1 MITGELKSQID
12 QIWNTFWTGGIS
24 NTITIVEQ
32 LTYLIFIKDLDETET
47 RNERMAKRLNKG
59 FTPIFGT
66 DQQDF
71 RWKNLKEM
79 DVQARHEIFS
89 NSVTGVFPFIRTL
102 GGEKSLF
109 STYMKDASFGINK
122 AATLDQVIEK
132 LERLDMSNQDIK
144 GDIYE
149 YLLSKLEG
157 GGTSGQF
164 RTPRHIIK
172 LMVEMMQ
179 PTLEDT
185 ICDPS
190 VGTAGFLVAA
200 KEYVDKNYDVTQLDK
215 HSEHI
220 NKRMF
225 NGTEFDATM
234 LRIASMNL
242 FLHGVEEPNI
252 VDVDAVS
259 KDNEVSDAYTLVLA
273 NPPFKGTIDKASI
286 APGLSNVTNTT
297 KTELLFLAL
306 MLRQLKKGGRA
317 AVIVPD
323 GVLFGS
329 GKAHK
334 SIREE
339 LIANHKLEAVISLP
353 SGVFKPYSGV
363 STAIII
369 FTKTDNGGTDHVWFY
384 DMLADGKSLD
394 DKRNLLVDEELFN
407 SFAFAKALTK
417 DQLLE
422 LNKETQKPI
431 NEVEKTEGEFD
442 FLTDKPKPE
451 DTLHNN
457 FNLPQILDHYH
468 YLKSD
473 YFKKMHLA
481 DGSLIHVKALP
492 EELGW
497 DQFLE
502 STCAHDYSDRTSQS
516 FLVPFKEIKE
526 NDWDLSINRYKE
538 IVYEEVVYDK
548 PAVIVN
554 RIEQLAQ
561 EREQLLK
568 QLKPNM

>member
-1 MITGELKSQID
+1 MITGQIKQQID
-12 QIWNTFWTGGIS
+12 AIWNTFWTGGIS

-47 RNERMAKRLNKG
+47 RNERMAKRLKKD
-59 FTPIFGT
+59 FEPIFGA

-79 DVQARHEIFS
+79 DVNARHNIFN
-89 NSVTGVFPFIRTL
+89 NSVEGIFPFIRSL
-102 GGEKSLF
+102 GSEKSLF

-122 AATLDQVIEK
+122 SATLDQVIEK
-132 LERLDMSNQDIK
+132 LERVDMSKQDIK

-157 GGTSGQF
+157 GGTAGQF

-172 LMVEMMQ
+172 LMTALMQ

-200 KEYVDKNYDVTQLDK
+200 KEYIDKQYSVTALDK
-215 HSEHI
+215 HSKHI
-220 NKRMF
+220 NQHMF

-242 FLHGVEEPNI
+242 FLHGVTAPNI

-259 KDNEVSDAYTLVLA
+259 KDNTVSDAYTLILA
-273 NPPFKGTIDKASI
+273 NPPFKGTIDKESI
-286 APGLSNVTNTT
+286 APGLRNVTDTT

-323 GVLFGS
+323 GVLFGA
-329 GKAHK
+329 GKAFK
-334 SIREE
+334 SIRSE
-339 LIANHKLEAVISLP
+339 IVKNHKLEAVISLP

-369 FTKTDNGGTDHVWFY
+369 FTKTDNGGTDNVWFY

-394 DKRNLLVDEELFN
+394 DKRNLLVAPEVFDAFSFN
-407 SFAFAKALTK
+407 GVVTSSA
-417 DQLLE
+417 
-422 LNKETQKPI
+422 
-431 NEVEKTEGEFD
+431 VEIHEK
-442 FLTDKPKPE
+442 
-451 DTLHNN
+451 
-457 FNLPQILDHYH
+457 FNLPDILARYPKRNEDTR
-468 YLKSD
+468 
-473 YFKKMHLA
+473 A
-481 DGSLIHVKALP
+481 
-492 EELGW
+492 
-497 DQFLE
+497 
-502 STCAHDYSDRTSQS
+502 RTEQS
-516 FLVPFKEIKE
+516 FLVPFKEIEE

-538 IVYEEVVYDK
+538 IVYEEVRYDA
-548 PAVIVN
+548 PEVIID
-554 RIEQLAQ
+554 RINKLSEERAQLISK
-561 EREQLLK
+561 LNLS
-568 QLKPNM
+568 

>member
-1 MITGELKSQID
+1 MITGEIKSQID

-47 RNERMAKRLNKG
+47 RNERMAKRLDKE
-59 FTPIFGT
+59 FTPIFAK

-79 DVQARHEIFS
+79 DVQARHAIFN
-89 NSVTGVFPFIRTL
+89 NSVDGIFPFIRSL
-102 GGEKSLF
+102 GSEKSLF

-122 AATLDQVIEK
+122 AATLDQVMEK

-157 GGTSGQF
+157 GGTAGQF

-179 PTLEDT
+179 PKLEDT

-190 VGTAGFLVAA
+190 AGTAGFLVAA
-200 KEYVDKNYDVTQLDK
+200 KEYIDK
-215 HSEHI
+215 HYDITELDRNKEHI
-220 NKRMF
+220 NKHMF

-273 NPPFKGTIDKASI
+273 NPPFKGTIDKESI
-286 APGLSNVTNTT
+286 APGLSNVTKTT

-329 GKAHK
+329 GKAFK
-334 SIREE
+334 SIRSE
-339 LIANHKLEAVISLP
+339 IVNNHKLEAVISLP

-363 STAIII
+363 STAILI

-384 DMLADGKSLD
+384 DMKADGKSLD
-394 DKRNLLVDEELFN
+394 DKRNLLVDEEAFYN
-407 SFAFAKALTK
+407 FAFSKALTQEELDALAK
-417 DQLLE
+417 DH
-422 LNKETQKPI
+422 
-431 NEVEKTEGEFD
+431 
-442 FLTDKPKPE
+442 DK
-451 DTLHNN
+451 
-457 FNLPQILDHYH
+457 FNLPQILDQYH

-473 YFKKMHLA
+473 YWGKMHTEEGEL
-481 DGSLIHVKALP
+481 LHVNDIPKN
-492 EELGW
+492 LGF
-497 DQFLE
+497 DYFME
-502 STCAHDYSDRTSQS
+502 GTCTHNYADRTSQS

-538 IVYEEVVYDK
+538 IVYEEAEYDEPK
-548 PAVIVN
+548 VILE
-554 RIEQLAQ
+554 RISKISKD
-561 EREQLLK
+561 RESLLN
-568 QLKPNM
+568 QISSGL

>member
-12 QIWNTFWTGGIS
+12 AIWNTFWTGGIS

-47 RNERMAKRLNKG
+47 RNERMAKRLKKD
-59 FTPIFGT
+59 FEPIFGQ

-79 DVQARHEIFS
+79 DVQARHNIFN
-89 NSVTGVFPFIRTL
+89 NSVDGIFPFIRSL
-102 GGEKSLF
+102 GSEKSLF

-122 AATLDQVIEK
+122 AATLDQVMEK
-132 LERLDMSNQDIK
+132 LERVDMESQDIK

-157 GGTSGQF
+157 GGTAGQF

-172 LMVEMMQ
+172 LMVELMQ

-200 KEYVDKNYDVTQLDK
+200 KEYVDKHYDITKLDK
-215 HSEHI
+215 HKDHV
-220 NKRMF
+220 NKHMF

-252 VDVDAVS
+252 IDVDAVS
-259 KDNEVSDAYTLVLA
+259 KDNIISDAYTLVLA
-273 NPPFKGTIDKASI
+273 NPPFKGTIDKESI
-286 APGLSNVTNTT
+286 APGLSNVTKTT

-306 MLRQLKKGGRA
+306 ILRQLKKGGRA

-329 GKAHK
+329 GKAFK
-334 SIREE
+334 SIRSE
-339 LIANHKLEAVISLP
+339 IVKNHKLEAVISLP
-353 SGVFKPYSGV
+353 SGVFKPYAGV

-369 FTKTDNGGTDHVWFY
+369 FTKTDNGGTDNVWFY
-384 DMLADGKSLD
+384 DMKADGKSLD
-394 DKRNLLVDEELFN
+394 DKRNLLVDEKVFDAF
-407 SFAFAKALTK
+407 SFGDIFAKEAK
-417 DQLLE
+417 DDQ
-422 LNKETQKPI
+422 
-431 NEVEKTEGEFD
+431 
-442 FLTDKPKPE
+442 E
-451 DTLHNN
+451 DLHSK
-457 FNLPQILDHYH
+457 FNLPDL
-468 YLKSD
+468 
-473 YFKKMHLA
+473 LA
-481 DGSLIHVKALP
+481 RYPKRNKDKRA
-492 EELGW
+492 
-497 DQFLE
+497 
-502 STCAHDYSDRTSQS
+502 RTEQS
-516 FLVPFKEIKE
+516 FLVPFKEIEK

-538 IVYEEVVYDK
+538 IVYKEVEYDSPSEILK
-548 PAVIVN
+548 KIDSLN
-554 RIEQLAQ
+554 LDRMQINKKLSK
-561 EREQLLK
+561 LL
-568 QLKPNM
+568 

>member
-47 RNERMAKRLNKG
+47 RNERMSKRLNKQ

-66 DQQDF
+66 DQQGF

-79 DVQARHEIFS
+79 DVNERHTIFG
-89 NSVTGVFPFIRTL
+89 NTVDGIFPFIRSL

-109 STYMKDASFGINK
+109 STYMKTANFGIAK
-122 AATLDQVIEK
+122 PATLDQVIEK

-157 GGTSGQF
+157 GGTAGQF

-172 LMVEMMQ
+172 MMVEMMQ
-179 PTLEDT
+179 PTMEDT
-185 ICDPS
+185 ICDPAA
-190 VGTAGFLVAA
+190 GTAGFLVAA
-200 KEYVDKNYDVTQLDK
+200 KEYIDKKYEVTELDR
-215 HSEHI
+215 HREHI
-220 NKRMF
+220 NKTMF

-259 KDNEVSDAYTLVLA
+259 KDNEVSDAYTLILA
-273 NPPFKGTIDKASI
+273 NPPFKGTINKDSI
-286 APGLSNVTNTT
+286 APGLRNVTDTT

-329 GKAHK
+329 GNAYKK
-334 SIREE
+334 IREE
-339 LIANHKLEAVISLP
+339 IVANHKLEAVISLP
-353 SGVFKPYSGV
+353 SGIFKPYSGV

-369 FTKTDNGGTDHVWFY
+369 FTKTDNGGTDNVWFY

-394 DKRNLLVDEELFN
+394 DKRNLLVDADVFDAFSFGDGMDELSEELQ
-407 SFAFAKALTK
+407 K
-417 DQLLE
+417 E
-422 LNKETQKPI
+422 LH
-431 NEVEKTEGEFD
+431 
-442 FLTDKPKPE
+442 DK
-451 DTLHNN
+451 
-457 FNLPQILDHYH
+457 FNLPDVIKRFKTLGHCEDEGRGN
-468 YLKSD
+468 LKTSEANR
-473 YFKKMHLA
+473 K
-481 DGSLIHVKALP
+481 
-492 EELGW
+492 
-497 DQFLE
+497 
-502 STCAHDYSDRTSQS
+502 RTDQS
-516 FLVPFKEIKE
+516 FLVPFAEIKE

-538 IVYEEVVYDK
+538 IVYEEIEYDAPK
-548 PAVIVN
+548 IILD
-554 RIEQLAQ
+554 RISQLSKD
-561 EREQLLK
+561 RENLLETLYK
-568 QLKPNM
+568 DM

>member
-1 MITGELKSQID
+1 MITGQIKSQID

-47 RNERMAKRLNKG
+47 RNELMATRLNKE

-66 DQQDF
+66 GQQDF

-79 DVQARHEIFS
+79 DVQARHEIFN
-89 NSVTGVFPFIRTL
+89 NSVEGIFPFIRTL

-122 AATLDQVIEK
+122 AATLDQVVEK
-132 LERLDMSNQDIK
+132 MERLDMSNQDIK

-190 VGTAGFLVAA
+190 AGTAGFLVAA
-200 KEYVDKNYDVTQLDK
+200 KEYVDKHYDITELDK
-215 HSEHI
+215 HSNHI
-220 NKRMF
+220 NKHMF
-225 NGTEFDATM
+225 SGTEFDATM

-286 APGLSNVTNTT
+286 APGLTNVTDTT

-369 FTKTDNGGTDHVWFY
+369 FTKTDNGGTDKVWFY
-384 DMLADGKSLD
+384 DMLQDGKSLD
-394 DKRNLLVDEELFN
+394 DKRNLIVQEELFN
-407 SFAFAKALTK
+407 EFAFAKDLTPYK
-417 DQLLE
+417 LAEMAKAHD
-422 LNKETQKPI
+422 
-431 NEVEKTEGEFD
+431 
-442 FLTDKPKPE
+442 
-451 DTLHNN
+451 N
-457 FNLPQILDHYH
+457 FNLPQVLDHYR
-468 YLKSD
+468 YIKSD
-473 YFKKMHLA
+473 YFEKMHAA
-481 DGSLIHVKALP
+481 DGELLHVKDIP
-492 EELGW
+492 ENLGS
-497 DQFLE
+497 DKFLDG
-502 STCAHDYSDRTSQS
+502 TCTHNYADRTSQS

-538 IVYEEVVYDK
+538 IVYEEVVYDA
-548 PAVIVN
+548 PTVIID
-554 RIEQLAQ
+554 RIDTLAR
-561 EREQLLK
+561 EREQLMK
-568 QLKPNM
+568 QLKPNV